1 MKTHRAIIVVALSCL
16 LLLISA
22 CGKKSI
28 RGVSGVEDSY
38 SREGKV
44 AGHLDE
50 NNVSDEA
57 LTQFDEALSGDSG
70 AAGAVQALS
79 ADDFNDGQGD
89 PAFVG
94 RGQEGSGSV
103 FPDLTGSRGLG
114 PSAGVGEMGND
125 KSASRALPR
134 DQLTASG
141 NTGAYDTTRG
151 NSTHDSRG
159 LRDVFFAYDS
169 WRLSEQSHRI
179 LEANAKWLKVHPHAR
194 VTIEGHCDERG
205 TRAYNY
211 VLGDRRAEMAKQYL
225 AHLGVPA
232 HQMTVISYGKDQP
245 VCHAFNKAC
254 FQSNR
259 RVHFSMDVNMASRD

>member
-1 MKTHRAIIVVALSCL
+1 MKTHRSIILVALSCL

-38 SREGKV
+38 SGESEV
-44 AGHLDE
+44 ASDLDE
-50 NNVSDEA
+50 NNVSDEV

-70 AAGAVQALS
+70 AAGEVQALS
-79 ADDFNDGQGD
+79 ADDFSDGQDETGL
-89 PAFVG
+89 VG
-94 RGQEGSGSV
+94 RGLGSSGSV
-103 FPDLTGSRGLG
+103 FPDVRET
-114 PSAGVGEMGND
+114 GND

-141 NTGAYDTTRG
+141 KTGAHDTTGG
-151 NSTHDSRG
+151 NGADASQG

-179 LEANAKWLKVHPHAR
+179 LEVNAKWLKAHPHAR

-211 VLGDRRAEMAKQYL
+211 VLGDRRAETAKQYL

-232 HQMTVISYGKDQP
+232 RQMTVVSYGKDQP
-245 VCHAFNKAC
+245 VCHAFSKAC
-254 FQSNR
+254 FRSNR

>member
-1 MKTHRAIIVVALSCL
+1 MKTHRSIILVALSCL

-38 SREGKV
+38 PGESEV
-44 AGHLDE
+44 ASDLDE
-50 NNVSDEA
+50 NNVSDEV

-70 AAGAVQALS
+70 AAGEVQALS
-79 ADDFNDGQGD
+79 ADDFSDGQD
-89 PAFVG
+89 ATDLLG
-94 RGQEGSGSV
+94 RGLASSGSV
-103 FPDLTGSRGLG
+103 FSDVRET
-114 PSAGVGEMGND
+114 GND
-125 KSASRALPR
+125 KSASRALPQ

-141 NTGAYDTTRG
+141 KTGVHDTTGG
-151 NSTHDSRG
+151 NDADASQG

-169 WRLSEQSHRI
+169 WRLSESSHRI
-179 LEANAKWLKVHPHAR
+179 LEVNAKWLKAHPHAR

-211 VLGDRRAEMAKQYL
+211 VLGDRRAETAKQYL

-232 HQMTVISYGKDQP
+232 HQMTVVSYGKDQP
-245 VCHAFNKAC
+245 VCHAFSKAC
-254 FQSNR
+254 FRSNR

>member
-1 MKTHRAIIVVALSCL
+1 MKTHRSIIVVALACL

-28 RGVSGVEDSY
+28 RGVSGMEDSH
-38 SREGKV
+38 SG
-44 AGHLDE
+44 E
-50 NNVSDEA
+50 NTVSDEA

-70 AAGAVQALS
+70 DAGAVQALS
-79 ADDFNDGQGD
+79 AGDFSDGQGD
-89 PAFVG
+89 SAFAG
-94 RGQEGSGSV
+94 RGQESSGFVFPGSTGSG
-103 FPDLTGSRGLG
+103 GLG
-114 PSAGVGEMGND
+114 SSAGVREMGND
-125 KSASRALPR
+125 KSASRALHR

-141 NTGAYDTTRG
+141 DTGAYDATRG
-151 NSTHDSRG
+151 NGAHDSRG

-169 WRLSEQSHRI
+169 WRLSEQSHQI
-179 LEANAKWLKVHPHAR
+179 LEANAKWLKAYPHAR

-225 AHLGVPA
+225 AHLGIPV

-245 VCHAFNKAC
+245 VCHAFSKAC
-254 FQSNR
+254 FRSNR
-259 RVHFSMDVNMASRD
+259 RVHFSMDVNTASLD

>member
-1 MKTHRAIIVVALSCL
+1 MKTHRSIIVVALSCL

-28 RGVSGVEDSY
+28 RGVSGVEDS
-38 SREGKV
+38 SSLEGMV

-50 NNVSDEA
+50 NNVFDEA

-70 AAGAVQALS
+70 DAGAVQALS
-79 ADDFNDGQGD
+79 ADDFTDGQD
-89 PAFVG
+89 ETALVG
-94 RGQEGSGSV
+94 MGQESPGSV
-103 FPDLTGSRGLG
+103 FPDSNSSRGLG
-114 PSAGVGEMGND
+114 SSARVGDMANNN
-125 KSASRALPR
+125 SASRALPR
-134 DQLTASG
+134 DQLAASG
-141 NTGAYDTTRG
+141 NTGAHDDAGG
-151 NSTHDSRG
+151 NGAHDSQD

-179 LEANAKWLKVHPHAR
+179 LETNAKWLKARPHAR

-205 TRAYNY
+205 TQAYNY
-211 VLGDRRAEMAKQYL
+211 VLGDRRAETAKQFL
-225 AHLGVPA
+225 VHLGVPA
-232 HQMTVISYGKDQP
+232 GQMTVVSYGKDQP
-245 VCHAFNKAC
+245 VCHAFSKAC

>member
-1 MKTHRAIIVVALSCL
+1 MKTHRLIIVVALSCL

-28 RGVSGVEDSY
+28 RGVSGVEDS
-38 SREGKV
+38 SSQ
-44 AGHLDE
+44 E
-50 NNVSDEA
+50 NTVSDEA

-70 AAGAVQALS
+70 DAGAVQALS
-79 ADDFNDGQGD
+79 VGDFSDGQGD
-89 PAFVG
+89 PAFAG
-94 RGQEGSGSV
+94 RGQESSGFVFPGSTGSG
-103 FPDLTGSRGLG
+103 GLG
-114 PSAGVGEMGND
+114 SSAGVGEMGNN
-125 KSASRALPR
+125 KSASRALTR

-141 NTGAYDTTRG
+141 NTGAHDTTRG
-151 NSTHDSRG
+151 NGTHDSQG

-179 LEANAKWLKVHPHAR
+179 LEANAKWLKAHSHAR

-225 AHLGVPA
+225 AHLGIPV

-245 VCHAFNKAC
+245 VCHAFSKAC

>member
-1 MKTHRAIIVVALSCL
+1 MKTHQSIIVVALSCL
-16 LLLISA
+16 LLLMSA

-38 SREGKV
+38 SGGSTI

-57 LTQFDEALSGDSG
+57 LSGDSG
-70 AAGAVQALS
+70 AAGAIQALS
-79 ADDFNDGQGD
+79 ADDFSDGQDDTGL
-89 PAFVG
+89 AG
-94 RGQEGSGSV
+94 RGPAGSGSV
-103 FPDLTGSRGLG
+103 LPDSNGSGGPGSSTGVR
-114 PSAGVGEMGND
+114 ETGNA

-141 NTGAYDTTRG
+141 KAGAHDTTGG
-151 NSTHDSRG
+151 NGADDSQG

-169 WRLSEQSHRI
+169 WRLSVQSHRV
-179 LEANAKWLKVHPHAR
+179 LEVNAKWLKAHPHAR

-211 VLGDRRAEMAKQYL
+211 VLGDRRADTAKQYL

-232 HQMTVISYGKDQP
+232 HQMAVVSYGKDQP
-245 VCHAFNKAC
+245 VCHAFSKAC

>member
-1 MKTHRAIIVVALSCL
+1 MKTHRSIIVVALSCL
-16 LLLISA
+16 LLLMSA

-38 SREGKV
+38 SGESTV

-50 NNVSDEA
+50 SNVS
-57 LTQFDEALSGDSG
+57 DEALSGDSG
-70 AAGAVQALS
+70 AAGAIQALS
-79 ADDFNDGQGD
+79 ADDFSDGQD
-89 PAFVG
+89 ETDLVG
-94 RGQEGSGSV
+94 RGLGSS
-103 FPDLTGSRGLG
+103 TGVR
-114 PSAGVGEMGND
+114 ETGNN
-125 KSASRALPR
+125 KSALRALPR
-134 DQLTASG
+134 DPLTASG
-141 NTGAYDTTRG
+141 KTGAYDTTGG
-151 NSTHDSRG
+151 NGTDDSRG

-169 WRLSEQSHRI
+169 WRLSVQSHRI
-179 LEANAKWLKVHPHAR
+179 LEVNAKWLKAHPHAR

-211 VLGDRRAEMAKQYL
+211 VLGDRRAETAKQYL

-232 HQMTVISYGKDQP
+232 HQMTVVSYGKDQP
-245 VCHAFNKAC
+245 VCHAFSKAC

>member
-1 MKTHRAIIVVALSCL
+1 MKTHRSIILVALSCL

-38 SREGKV
+38 SGESEV
-44 AGHLDE
+44 ASDLDE
-50 NNVSDEA
+50 NNVSDEV

-70 AAGAVQALS
+70 AAGEVQALS
-79 ADDFNDGQGD
+79 ADDFSDGQDETGL
-89 PAFVG
+89 VG
-94 RGQEGSGSV
+94 RGLGSSGSV
-103 FPDLTGSRGLG
+103 FPDVRET
-114 PSAGVGEMGND
+114 GND

-141 NTGAYDTTRG
+141 KTGAHDTTGG
-151 NSTHDSRG
+151 NDADASQG

-179 LEANAKWLKVHPHAR
+179 LEVNAKWLKAHPHAR

-211 VLGDRRAEMAKQYL
+211 VLGDRRAETAKQYL

-232 HQMTVISYGKDQP
+232 RQMTVVSYGKDQP
-245 VCHAFNKAC
+245 VCHAFSKAC
-254 FQSNR
+254 FRSNR

>member
-1 MKTHRAIIVVALSCL
+1 MKTHRSIIVVALSCL

-28 RGVSGVEDSY
+28 RGVSGVEDS
-38 SREGKV
+38 SSQ
-44 AGHLDE
+44 E
-50 NNVSDEA
+50 NTVSDEA

-70 AAGAVQALS
+70 DAGAVQALS
-79 ADDFNDGQGD
+79 AGDFSDGQGA
-89 PAFVG
+89 PAFAG
-94 RGQEGSGSV
+94 RGQESSGFVFPGSTGSG
-103 FPDLTGSRGLG
+103 GLG
-114 PSAGVGEMGND
+114 SSAEVGEMGNN

-141 NTGAYDTTRG
+141 NTGAHDNTRG
-151 NSTHDSRG
+151 NSMPDSQG

-179 LEANAKWLKVHPHAR
+179 LEANAKWLKAHPHTR

-225 AHLGVPA
+225 AHLGIPV
-232 HQMTVISYGKDQP
+232 HQMTVLSYGKDQP
-245 VCHAFNKAC
+245 VCHAFSKAC

-259 RVHFSMDVNMASRD
+259 RVHFSMGVNMASRD

>member
-1 MKTHRAIIVVALSCL
+1 MKTHRSIILVALSCL

-38 SREGKV
+38 SGESEV
-44 AGHLDE
+44 ASDLDE
-50 NNVSDEA
+50 NNVSDEV

-70 AAGAVQALS
+70 AAGEVRALS
-79 ADDFNDGQGD
+79 AGDFSDGQDGTD
-89 PAFVG
+89 LLG
-94 RGQEGSGSV
+94 RGLGSSGSV
-103 FPDLTGSRGLG
+103 FPDVRETG
-114 PSAGVGEMGND
+114 NN
-125 KSASRALPR
+125 KIASRALPR

-141 NTGAYDTTRG
+141 KTGAHDTTGG
-151 NSTHDSRG
+151 NGADASQG

-179 LEANAKWLKVHPHAR
+179 LEVNAKWLKAHPHAR

-211 VLGDRRAEMAKQYL
+211 VLGDRRAETAKQYL
-225 AHLGVPA
+225 AHLGVPS
-232 HQMTVISYGKDQP
+232 HQMAVVSYGKDQP
-245 VCHAFNKAC
+245 VCHAFSKAC
-254 FQSNR
+254 FRSNR
-259 RVHFSMDVNMASRD
+259 RVHFSMDENMASRD

>member
-1 MKTHRAIIVVALSCL
+1 MKTHRSIIVVALSCL

-38 SREGKV
+38 S
-44 AGHLDE
+44 H
-50 NNVSDEA
+50 
-57 LTQFDEALSGDSG
+57 EALSGDSG
-70 AAGAVQALS
+70 DAGEVQALS
-79 ADDFNDGQGD
+79 ADDFSDGQD
-89 PAFVG
+89 ELAFVG
-94 RGQEGSGSV
+94 MDQESSGSV
-103 FPDLTGSRGLG
+103 FSDSPGSRGLE
-114 PSAGVGEMGND
+114 AFARVLEMGNNIG
-125 KSASRALPR
+125 ASEALPQ

-141 NTGAYDTTRG
+141 KTGAHDTTGG
-151 NSTHDSRG
+151 NGADASQG

-179 LEANAKWLKVHPHAR
+179 LEVNAKWLKAHPHAR

-211 VLGDRRAEMAKQYL
+211 VLGDRRAETAKQYL

-232 HQMTVISYGKDQP
+232 HQMTVVSYGKDQP
-245 VCHAFNKAC
+245 VCHAFSKAC
-254 FQSNR
+254 FRSNR
-259 RVHFSMDVNMASRD
+259 RVHFSMDVNVASRN

>member
-1 MKTHRAIIVVALSCL
+1 MKTHRSIIVVALSCL

-38 SREGKV
+38 SGESEV
-44 AGHLDE
+44 ASDLDE
-50 NNVSDEA
+50 NNVSDEV

-70 AAGAVQALS
+70 AAGEVQALS
-79 ADDFNDGQGD
+79 ADDFSDGQDGT
-89 PAFVG
+89 
-94 RGQEGSGSV
+94 
-103 FPDLTGSRGLG
+103 DLLGRGLG
-114 PSAGVGEMGND
+114 SSTGVRETGNN
-125 KSASRALPR
+125 KSASRALPQ

-141 NTGAYDTTRG
+141 KTGAHDTTGG
-151 NSTHDSRG
+151 NGADASQG

-179 LEANAKWLKVHPHAR
+179 LEVNAKWLKAHPHAR

-211 VLGDRRAEMAKQYL
+211 VLGDRRAETAKQYL

-232 HQMTVISYGKDQP
+232 HQMTVVSYGKDQP
-245 VCHAFNKAC
+245 ICHAFSKAC
-254 FQSNR
+254 FRSNR
-259 RVHFSMDVNMASRD
+259 RVHFSMDVNMASRN